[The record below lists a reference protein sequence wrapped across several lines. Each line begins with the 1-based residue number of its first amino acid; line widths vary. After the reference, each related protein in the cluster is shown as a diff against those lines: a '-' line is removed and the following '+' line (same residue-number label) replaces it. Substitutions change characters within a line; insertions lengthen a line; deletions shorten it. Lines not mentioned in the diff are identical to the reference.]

1 MTSLLVRQA
10 LPEDAGA
17 IGGLYTAAPFLAGP
31 RSAAE
36 FELLSQTGHAFL
48 VAARGVGGKV
58 EGAVR
63 WWTEEGIGWFDLLVS
78 ARPWA
83 GAELVR
89 AVERGCQDRGI
100 RLLRCHIP
108 DIGIYT
114 DYFARLG
121 HLPIGSREDARGEPE
136 LLLERRLPLL
146 TVREQR
152 RSDAAAIA
160 AITGQDPWVF
170 EQGALPG
177 WFVAADGEKVV
188 GVISCTAGARGL
200 ARIGVPALQHGYS
213 GRGIEL
219 WMIAR
224 AAEYAE
230 TNGYHTA
237 EMDAAPL
244 LDPLRKG
251 LEAAYWAREDATWR
265 RVFFTPRSES
275 EEDDW

>member
-1 MTSLLVRQA
+1 MTRPA

-17 IGGLYTAAPFLAGP
+17 IAALYASEPYLRGP
-31 RSAAE
+31 GTPAE
-36 FELLSQTGHAFL
+36 FELLAQTGHAFL
-48 VAARGVGGKV
+48 VAEADAHVA
-58 EGAVR
+58 GAVR
-63 WWTEEGIGWFDLLVS
+63 WWTEEGIGWFDLVVS

-89 AVERGCQDRGI
+89 AVERVCQDRGI
-100 RLLRCHIP
+100 RLLRCYCP
-108 DIGIYT
+108 DISIFA

-121 HLPIGSREDARGEPE
+121 HLPIGSRESEGEPE

-152 RSDAAAIA
+152 RADAEAIGGL
-160 AITGQDPWVF
+160 TGEDPWKF

-177 WFVAADGEKVV
+177 WFVAADGQRVV
-188 GVISCTAGARGL
+188 GVVSCAAGARGI
-200 ARIGVPALQHGYS
+200 ARISTPVLLSNYA

-224 AAEYAE
+224 ATEYAE

-237 EMDAAPL
+237 ELDAEPAI
-244 LDPLRKG
+244 DSLRKG
-251 LEAAYWAREDATWR
+251 LEDAFWVRDATTWR
-265 RVFFTPRSES
+265 RIFFTPRSED
-275 EEDDW
+275 EDDDE